1 MIIRNRGRE
10 HLKKLLFGLV
20 IIMAMIF
27 LYSYQLPIMSTWEAI
42 DSAEKHLQ
50 NPPKEWGKS
59 FSDYDWNDT
68 PLENVV
74 VSLNQK
80 NSFWSNLT
88 NRMNWEVT
96 IKNNGS
102 EPTVVIDAYT
112 GKLIDIYGPLN

>member
-1 MIIRNRGRE
+1 M
-10 HLKKLLFGLV
+10 KKLLFGLV
-20 IIMAMIF
+20 IIIAMF
-27 LYSYQLPIMSTWEAI
+27 FSYSYQLPIMSTGEAI
-42 DSAEKHLQ
+42 VSAEKHLQ

-59 FSDYDWNDT
+59 FSDYDWNET

-80 NSFWSNLT
+80 SDFWSNLT

-96 IKNNGS
+96 LKNNGA

>member
-1 MIIRNRGRE
+1 M
-10 HLKKLLFGLV
+10 KKLLFGLV
-20 IIMAMIF
+20 IIIAMF
-27 LYSYQLPIMSTWEAI
+27 FSYSYQLPIMSTWEAL
-42 DSAEKHLQ
+42 DHAEKHLQ

-68 PLENVV
+68 PLENVA

-80 NSFWSNLT
+80 SGFWSNLT

-96 IKNNGS
+96 IKNNGV

-112 GKLIDIYGPLN
+112 GKLIDIFGPLN

>member
-1 MIIRNRGRE
+1 M
-10 HLKKLLFGLV
+10 KKLLLV
-20 IIMAMIF
+20 LVMIIVMFF
-27 LYSYQLPIMSTWEAI
+27 LYSYQLPIMSTGEAI
-42 DSAEKHLQ
+42 DSAQKHLQ
-50 NPPKEWGKS
+50 NPPKEWGKT

-68 PLENVV
+68 TLENVV

-80 NSFWSNLT
+80 NGFWNNLT

-112 GKLIDIYGPLN
+112 GKLIDINGPLN